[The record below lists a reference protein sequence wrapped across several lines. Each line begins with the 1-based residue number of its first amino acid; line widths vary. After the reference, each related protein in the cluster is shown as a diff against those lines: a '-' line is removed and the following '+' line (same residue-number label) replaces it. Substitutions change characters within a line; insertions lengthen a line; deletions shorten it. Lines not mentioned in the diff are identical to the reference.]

1 MNRQWILFISFFRSN
16 LLGFGGGPAVIPLVE
31 NEVVKKYK
39 LMDSDDFANTLAIAN
54 TLPGPIATKMAGY
67 IGYKYGGW
75 IGCINAIL
83 ATVLPTV
90 VAVIILVGGLQKF
103 QDYAFV
109 QGMTKGVIIVVAA
122 MMISMMLEFLKK
134 SKAKLG
140 WKIGT
145 VILVLSLLALFV
157 LNIHPGILIAGL
169 LVAAFILPIRK
180 EVE

>member
-31 NEVVKKYK
+31 SEVVKKYK

-67 IGYKYGGW
+67 IGFRYGGW

-83 ATVLPTV
+83 STVLPTV

-103 QDYAFV
+103 QDYTFV

-122 MMISMMLEFLKK
+122 MMISMMMEFLKK

-140 WKIGT
+140 WKIGSF
-145 VILVLSLLALFV
+145 LLALSLLALFI

>member
-1 MNRQWILFISFFRSN
+1 MNKQWILFLSFFRSN

-31 NEVVKKYK
+31 NEIVKKYK

-75 IGCINAIL
+75 IGMVNAIL

-109 QGMTKGVIIVVAA
+109 KGMTKGVILVVAA
-122 MMISMMLEFLKK
+122 MMFSMMIDFLRK
-134 SKAKLG
+134 SQQKLG
-140 WKIGT
+140 WKIGS
-145 VILVLSLLALFV
+145 ILLIISLIALFV

-169 LVAAFILPIRK
+169 LVVAFFLPIRK
-180 EVE
+180 GVE